1 MPGRNEKYQ
10 ALVDRL
16 IADAERALG
25 RQAGKSIRLLN
36 EARKEVINAIA
47 QTDWQAF
54 YLPQMQAAVE
64 RALEE
69 FARSLRAEL
78 NEAQRGFWE
87 RGVEMVDRPLRFA
100 GVTAMI
106 PAIDITALTLMQQ
119 YGARLVGGLGK
130 DAAQKVVNE
139 LTLGLMGQKT
149 PYEVMKAVG
158 TNLKDASVF
167 KSIAAR
173 AETITRTE
181 AGRVLEAAAQARMKE
196 AARVVPGLKKQWQH
210 GGSALPRPA
219 HLAAHGQIREVNE
232 PFDVGGEKL
241 MFPRDPAGSAGNTI
255 NCSCYTVPY
264 KEEWQEAARKAA

>member
-1 MPGRNEKYQ
+1 MPDRNKKYQ
-10 ALVDRL
+10 ALVDKL
-16 IADAERALG
+16 IADAERALD

-36 EARKEVINAIA
+36 EARKEIIA
-47 QTDWQAF
+47 SIARSDWQAF
-54 YLPQMQAAVE
+54 YLPQQQAAVE
-64 RALEE
+64 RALED
-69 FARSLRAEL
+69 FARKFRAEL
-78 NEAQRGFWE
+78 TGAQSSFWE
-87 RGVEMVDRPLRFA
+87 RGIEMVDKPLHLV

-119 YGARLVGGLGK
+119 YGANLVSGLGK
-130 DAAQKVVNE
+130 DAAQKVINE
-139 LTLGLMGQKT
+139 ITLGLMGHKS

-181 AGRVLEAAAQARMKE
+181 AGRVLEAASQARMKE
-196 AARVVPGLKKQWQH
+196 AAQVVPGLKKQWQH
-210 GGSALPRPA
+210 GGSALPRPS
-219 HLAAHGQIREVNE
+219 HLAAHGQIRDVDE
-232 PFDVGGEKL
+232 PFDVGNEKL

-264 KEEWQEAARKAA
+264 KEEWQEEARKAA